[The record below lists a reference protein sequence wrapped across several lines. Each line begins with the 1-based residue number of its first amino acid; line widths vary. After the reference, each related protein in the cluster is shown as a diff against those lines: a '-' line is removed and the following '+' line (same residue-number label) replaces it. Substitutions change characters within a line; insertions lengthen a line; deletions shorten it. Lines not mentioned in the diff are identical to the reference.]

1 VLIADE
7 IINQINEG
15 KVTPM
20 NNLIIIKR
28 DNNTDLD
35 SSGVSAGGIIL
46 PGSAFKAED
55 WGTVVA
61 VPKTITD
68 KDGTK
73 REPNLKVG
81 DRVFTR
87 PSDGDKVFPLHKNYQ
102 FVRYERVE
110 ALDLDGK
117 VVPFEY
123 RVLAEKL
130 EGETKTLGGLF
141 LPESSAFTARGKKIP
156 RTGRSKVLSVGLL
169 VEGIEVGDIVCTEK
183 HDGCEV
189 ENEDGI
195 ECLTI
200 ETREIYGIE

>member
-1 VLIADE
+1 MLVADE

-20 NNLIIIKR
+20 NNLIIIQR
-28 DNNTDLD
+28 DVHGD
-35 SSGVSAGGIIL
+35 SETSGTSFGGILL
-46 PGSAFKAED
+46 PGSAYKAED

-73 REPNLKVG
+73 REPALKVG

-87 PSDGDKVFPLHKNYQ
+87 PSDGDKVFPLNKNYQ

-110 ALDLDGK
+110 AIEVEGVIL
-117 VVPFEY
+117 PFEN

-130 EGETKTLGGLF
+130 PGETMTQGGLF
-141 LPESSAFTARGKKIP
+141 LPDSSAFVAKGKKIA
-156 RTGRSKVLSVGLL
+156 RSGRSKVLRVGPL
-169 VEGIEVGDIVCTEK
+169 VDGIQVGDIVCTEK

-189 ENEDGI
+189 SAGDV